1 MQKISP
7 FLWFNDTAEEAANFY
22 VSIFDDARII
32 DVSRYQEGG
41 PGPAGSVMSVSFQLE
56 GQEFLALNGG
66 PEFTFSVAVSFFIHC
81 ENQDE
86 VDRLW
91 DVLTDGGSES
101 RCGWLVDRYGLSW
114 QVIPDRLGE
123 LLGGNDAEG
132 AKRAMQAMMKMQK
145 IDIKVL
151 EDAYAGAGA

>member
-7 FLWFNDTAEEAANFY
+7 FLWFNDQAEEAANFY

-66 PEFTFSVAVSFFIHC
+66 PEFTFSEAVSFFIHC
-81 ENQDE
+81 ENQAE

-91 DVLTDGGSES
+91 DVLTEGGSES
-101 RCGWLVDRYGLSW
+101 QCGWLVDRYGLSW

-123 LLGGNDAEG
+123 LLGGSDADG
-132 AKRAMQAMMKMQK
+132 AKRALQAMLTMQK